1 MTEHLGAQLS
11 ALVDGEVSGEA
22 LASAEAHL
30 VSCADCRA
38 AYDDLLA
45 IRRHAG
51 ALDDRPPERDLW
63 PGIAAEI
70 TGEHEARVLPLP
82 AWRRRIAVSIPQLAA
97 AGIALIALSAGAA
110 IMATHTRGG
119 AGLSGATTSVRVPR
133 AIAGLASAKGVES
146 YDAAIRDLEVTLAA
160 RRSKLDTATVRA
172 VEQSLAVIDHAIHQA
187 EAALEQDPNSMYL
200 NSHLQNALDRKLEVL
215 RRVTTLAAAS

>member
-1 MTEHLGAQLS
+1 MTEHLGVQLS

-22 LASAEAHL
+22 LAAAEAHL
-30 VSCADCRA
+30 VVCADCRA
-38 AYDDLLA
+38 AYDDLLR

-63 PGIAAEI
+63 PGIAAQI

-82 AWRRRIAVSIPQLAA
+82 TWRRRIAVSIPQLAA

-110 IMATHTRGG
+110 IVATHSRDG
-119 AGLSGATTSVRVPR
+119 AGLPGAGAAVLVPR
-133 AIAGLASAKGVES
+133 AMAGLASAKGVQS
-146 YDAAIRDLEVTLAA
+146 YDVAIRDLEATLAL
-160 RRSKLDTATVRA
+160 RRSKLDTATVHA
-172 VEQSLAVIDHAIHQA
+172 VEQSLAVIDHAIRQA

-215 RRVTTLAAAS
+215 RRVTTLVAAS